1 MIRDITKPRPRHEV
15 LDGLV
20 IRRVVDVA
28 EFEVT
33 PHPAIGLLTTRLRRA
48 ALERLRA
55 LVSTSTS
62 RTRAFVAWLDD
73 EPVGAIEVFVGSQS
87 AGIHAL
93 TVADE
98 YQGRGIGSAL
108 VEHACQEAH
117 LMGSATI
124 GLLSSTEG
132 QPLYL
137 HRGLREVAKFGYWYR
152 SFQRGSDL
160 SPPNSYPRTPLGIR
174 EQRR

>member
-1 MIRDITKPRPRHEV
+1 MSPVDRESSSVVERQHAEWFLAERVVSGVEVHEDRDITW
-15 LDGLV
+15 LV
-20 IRRVVDVA
+20 HA
-28 EFEVT
+28 G
-33 PHPAIGLLTTRLRRA
+33 HAW
-48 ALERLRA
+48 LRA
-55 LVSTSTS
+55 LVSASDS

-73 EPVGAIEVFVGSQS
+73 EPVGAIEVFVGSHS

-93 TVADE
+93 TVIDE

-108 VEHACQEAH
+108 VEHACTEAR

-137 HRGLREVAKFGYWYR
+137 RRGFREVAKFGYWYR
-152 SFQRGSDL
+152 SFQRGC
-160 SPPNSYPRTPLGIR
+160 
-174 EQRR
+174 